1 MFTLPLSC
9 HPLKVY
15 LRCDSICVAC
25 LQDYDLKFG
34 LLDDVFT
41 VIDMEAKLGGPI
53 ETTIGGFDLIYNN
66 GQVLPD
72 KSSQYSS
79 RLGNHVDRERQLKA
93 LYARHNTGKKPSK
106 AAEKAAERPT
116 AVLS

>member
-1 MFTLPLSC
+1 MSC
-9 HPLKVY
+9 RPLKVY
-15 LRCDSICVAC
+15 TRCDSICVAC

-53 ETTIGGFDLIYNN
+53 ETTVGGFDLIYNN

-72 KSSQYSS
+72 KSSQYCS

-116 AVLS
+116 AGSS